1 LYPKPR
7 RVDSIPKL
15 KRGDPSHVQGFILNK
30 LWFTH
35 CWARNGRH
43 NKHIDLEND
52 LHTGYDDQFKG
63 AILSEAR
70 ALHKLGF
77 VTIFKSL
84 GRDAICAVFS
94 EEIFPVVLPLINAYL
109 KATGQDPLEPNIRE
123 IITGKRSEKK
133 THCQMRNCE
142 NSQECTDKLR
152 IVDLFTELKTRW
164 I

>member
-1 LYPKPR
+1 M
-7 RVDSIPKL
+7 
-15 KRGDPSHVQGFILNK
+15 
-30 LWFTH
+30 
-35 CWARNGRH
+35 
-43 NKHIDLEND
+43 
-52 LHTGYDDQFKG
+52 HTGYDDQFKG

-133 THCQMRNCE
+133 NPLSNE
-142 NSQECTDKLR
+142 ELR
-152 IVDLFTELKTRW
+152 KFARMHRQAQNR
-164 I
+164 